1 MYVITIDFS
10 NKQSKDKA
18 SRNVGGTSRPYV
30 PKRKVRTERR
40 VLIDQL
46 DQRKRFFPSMPPS

>member
-1 MYVITIDFS
+1 MYVSRIDFS

-30 PKRKVRTERR
+30 PKRKIRTERR

-46 DQRKRFFPSMPPS
+46 DQRKRFFLSVLPR